1 MMFLEANSK
10 GDRQVFMV
18 VQGDAPVDQTE
29 EEIARAVEAEI
40 TRLERLARNIDNAT
54 GKRDTLPRDR
64 HGDVADS
71 DDGRDGVASSDTT
84 LNLIDIVVAPLA
96 SL

>member
-18 VQGDAPVDQTE
+18 VQGDAPADQTE
-29 EEIARAVEAEI
+29 EEIARAAEAEI

-54 GKRDTLPRDR
+54 GKRDTLP
-64 HGDVADS
+64 
-71 DDGRDGVASSDTT
+71 
-84 LNLIDIVVAPLA
+84 
-96 SL
+96 